1 MKRLF
6 DLVVTL
12 LASLAWIPVLIGAAV
27 AIVVLDGLPVLYVS
41 RRRVFRDRSIRLVK
55 FRTMRRDAE
64 RLANRS
70 NVPEEGT
77 HFLNIPPDSPLYT
90 PVGRVLERCC
100 FTELPQLFHVLA
112 GQMSL
117 VGNRPLP
124 EDVIAALKAEFPHVE
139 DRFLSP
145 SGLTGPIQL
154 AGRERLSD
162 AQRLRIEI
170 AYCKVAQSSYSMW
183 LDLQVLLYTVMLGAR
198 LRKSFTAEEVERLL
212 ARFDRSPGAVSAR
225 DLSPSDRLGPL

>member
-6 DLVVTL
+6 DIVVTL
-12 LASLAWIPVLIGAAV
+12 LASLAWIPVLIAAAV
-27 AIVVLDGLPVLYVS
+27 AIAILDGLPVLYVS

-64 RLANRS
+64 RVANRS
-70 NVPEEGT
+70 TVPEEGT
-77 HFLNIPPDSPLYT
+77 RFLNIPPESPLYT

-124 EDVIAALKAEFPHVE
+124 EDVIAALKAEFPNVE
-139 DRFLSP
+139 DRFSSP

-170 AYCKVAQSSYSMW
+170 AYCRAALSSYSMW
-183 LDLQVLLYTVMLGAR
+183 LDLQILLYTVMLGAR
-198 LRKSFTAEEVERLL
+198 LSRPFTAAEVERFLS
-212 ARFDRSPGAVSAR
+212 RFDRSPGAMPAR
-225 DLSPSDRLGPL
+225 DLSPSDGPGPV